1 VDVLEENASADL
13 EADYTV
19 IMNHMS
25 HFSQR
30 PFSERAATWLQQSGL
45 HPLLARL
52 YAARGLE
59 SPDTLSLDLK
69 QLLSP
74 ADLKN
79 CLSTASLLA
88 DILENKEPMLI
99 VADYDCDGA
108 TACAVGLRGLQMLGG
123 TDTLIQFLVPNRFTM
138 GYGLTPEVVEL
149 AAQQSPKPKYLITVD
164 NGIASEA
171 GVDRAHQLGI
181 EVIVTDHHLPGD
193 RLPKAMAI
201 VNPNQPD
208 CQFPSKALAGVGVMF
223 YLLVAL
229 RAELR
234 KRGKFTAD
242 AQPKIE
248 NLLDLVAL
256 GTVADVA
263 QLDRNNRILVS
274 NGLKRIRSGIS
285 QAGIQALFQ
294 VAMRDPRKANT
305 FDLGFAIGPRLNAA
319 GRLADMSL
327 GIRLLMTDNP
337 DEALALAQE
346 LDRINRERRVIET
359 GMQEAALAHL
369 AEDQLEGTL
378 SERTSICLWNPEW
391 HQGVVGIVASR
402 LKERFNRPAIV
413 FAPADGA
420 SGEELR
426 GSGRSLTGFHLRDA
440 LDLVSKREPGLILK
454 FGGHAMAAGLTIRK
468 SDFERFDFCF
478 QQVASEL
485 LNEEL
490 LQRRQIHDGALE
502 LSEFTPEIGD
512 LLAEEIWGQGFPQP
526 VFYGEFEITKQS
538 LMKEK
543 HLRLTLRPLGTDPSA
558 SKPFTAVWFNH
569 TQSLPSKAKLAY
581 RLVTDRYQGQVR
593 VQLMIEGHDDSSR
606 A

>member
-1 VDVLEENASADL
+1 
-13 EADYTV
+13 
-19 IMNHMS
+19 MS
-25 HFSQR
+25 LFSQR
-30 PFSERAATWLQQSGL
+30 PFSERTATWLQQSGL

-52 YAARGLE
+52 FAARGIDK
-59 SPDTLSLDLK
+59 PDELSLDLK

-74 ADLKN
+74 VELKN
-79 CLSTASLLA
+79 CISTAALIA
-88 DILENKEPMLI
+88 EILERKEPMLV

-108 TACAVGLRGLQMLGG
+108 TACAVALRGLKMLGG
-123 TDTLIQFLVPNRFTM
+123 PETAIQFLVPNRFTM
-138 GYGLTPEVVEL
+138 GYGLTPEVVDL
-149 AAQQSPKPKYLITVD
+149 AAQQNPKPKYLITVD

-171 GVDRAHQLGI
+171 GVDRARELGM

-193 RLPKAMAI
+193 RLPKAIAI
-201 VNPNQPD
+201 VNPNQPG
-208 CQFPSKALAGVGVMF
+208 CTFPSKALAGVGVMF

-234 KRGKFTAD
+234 KRGKFTAET
-242 AQPKIE
+242 QPKIE

-274 NGLKRIRSGIS
+274 NGLKRIRAGVS

-294 VAMRDPRKANT
+294 AAARDPRKANT

-319 GRLADMSL
+319 GRLADMTL
-327 GIRLLMTDNP
+327 GIRLLLSDKP
-337 DEALALAQE
+337 DEAIELAYE
-346 LDRINRERRVIET
+346 LDRINRERRVIES

-369 AEDQLEGTL
+369 AEDQLAGTMA
-378 SERTSICLWNPEW
+378 ERSSICLWNSEW

-413 FAPADGA
+413 FAPADGPT
-420 SGEELR
+420 GEELR

-440 LDLVSKREPGLILK
+440 LDIVSKREPGLILK

-468 SDFERFDFCF
+468 ADFEKFDALF
-478 QQVASEL
+478 QSVANDLLNDEL
-485 LNEEL
+485 LE
-490 LQRRQIHDGALE
+490 RRHIHDGALA
-502 LSEFTPEIGD
+502 LSEFTTETGD

-526 VFYGEFEITKQS
+526 IFYGEFEIAQQS

-543 HLRLTLRPLGTDPSA
+543 HLRLQLRPIGDGQLA
-558 SKPFTAVWFNH
+558 SKPFTGVWFNR
-569 TQSLPSKAKLAY
+569 TQPLPAKARLAY
-581 RLVTDRYQGQVR
+581 RLVTDRFQGQAR
-593 VQLMIEGHDDSSR
+593 VQLMIEAHDQ

>member
-1 VDVLEENASADL
+1 MGL
-13 EADYTV
+13 
-19 IMNHMS
+19 
-25 HFSQR
+25 FSQR
-30 PFSERAATWLQQSGL
+30 PFSERTATWLHQSGL

-59 SPDTLSLDLK
+59 SPEELSLDLK

-74 ADLKN
+74 VDLKN
-79 CLSTASLLA
+79 CISTASLLA
-88 DILENKEPMLI
+88 DILERKEPMLI

-108 TACAVGLRGLQMLGG
+108 TACAVGLRGLRMLGG
-123 TDTLIQFLVPNRFTM
+123 PETPIQFLVPNRFTM

-149 AAQQSPKPKYLITVD
+149 AAQQIPKPKYLITVD

-171 GVDRAHQLGI
+171 GVDRARELGM

-193 RLPKAMAI
+193 RLPNATAI
-201 VNPNQPD
+201 VNPNQPG
-208 CQFPSKALAGVGVMF
+208 CNFSSKALAGVGVMF

-234 KRGKFTAD
+234 KRGKFTNED
-242 AQPKIE
+242 QPKIE

-274 NGLKRIRSGIS
+274 NGLKRIRAGAS

-294 VAMRDPRKANT
+294 AAVRDPRKANT

-319 GRLADMSL
+319 GRLADMTL
-327 GIRLLMTDNP
+327 GIRLLLTDNV
-337 DEALALAQE
+337 DEALNLAHE

-369 AEDQLEGTL
+369 AEDQLAGTMAQ
-378 SERTSICLWNPEW
+378 RTSICLWNPEW

-413 FAPADGA
+413 FAPGDG
-420 SGEELR
+420 STGEELR

-468 SDFERFDFCF
+468 QDFDKFDACF
-478 QQVASEL
+478 QEVASGLLSDEL
-485 LNEEL
+485 LE
-490 LQRRQIHDGALE
+490 RRHTHDGALE
-502 LSEFTPEIGD
+502 AAEFTPEIGD

-526 VFYGEFEITKQS
+526 VFYGEFEITQQS

-543 HLRLTLRPLGTDPSA
+543 HLRLLVRPLGAAEGQST
-558 SKPFTAVWFNH
+558 SKPLTAVWFNR
-569 TQSLPSKAKLAY
+569 TQSLPPKAKLAY
-581 RLVTDRYQGQVR
+581 RLVTDRYQGQAR
-593 VQLMIEGHDDSSR
+593 VQLMIEAHDESTGS
-606 A
+606 

>member
-1 VDVLEENASADL
+1 MGL
-13 EADYTV
+13 
-19 IMNHMS
+19 
-25 HFSQR
+25 FSQR
-30 PFSERAATWLQQSGL
+30 PFSERTATWLQQSGL

-59 SPDTLSLDLK
+59 SPDELSLDLK

-74 ADLKN
+74 VELKN
-79 CLSTASLLA
+79 CISTASLLA
-88 DILENKEPMLI
+88 DILERNDPMLI

-108 TACAVGLRGLQMLGG
+108 TACAVGLRGLRMLGG
-123 TDTLIQFLVPNRFTM
+123 PETPIQFLVPNRFTM

-149 AAQQSPKPKYLITVD
+149 AAQQTPKPKYLITVD

-171 GVDRAHQLGI
+171 GVDRARELGM

-193 RLPKAMAI
+193 RLPNATAI
-201 VNPNQPD
+201 VNPNQPG
-208 CQFPSKALAGVGVMF
+208 CNFPSKALAGVGVMF

-234 KRGKFTAD
+234 KRGKFTNEN
-242 AQPKIE
+242 QPKIE

-263 QLDRNNRILVS
+263 QLDRNNRVLVS
-274 NGLKRIRSGIS
+274 NGLKRIRAGVS

-294 VAMRDPRKANT
+294 AAVRNPRKANT

-319 GRLADMSL
+319 GRLADMTL
-327 GIRLLMTDNP
+327 GIRLLLTDKT
-337 DEALALAQE
+337 DEAITLAHE

-369 AEDQLEGTL
+369 AEDQLAGTMAQ
-378 SERTSICLWNPEW
+378 RTSICLWNPEW

-402 LKERFNRPAIV
+402 LKERFNRPSIV
-413 FAPADGA
+413 FAPADG
-420 SGEELR
+420 STGEELR

-468 SDFERFDFCF
+468 QDFDKFDACF
-478 QQVASEL
+478 QEVASGLLTDEL
-485 LNEEL
+485 LE
-490 LQRRQIHDGALE
+490 RRHAHDGALE
-502 LSEFTPEIGD
+502 ASEFTPEIGD

-526 VFYGEFEITKQS
+526 VFYGEFEITQQS

-543 HLRLTLRPLGTDPSA
+543 HLRLLVRPLGAAEGKST
-558 SKPFTAVWFNH
+558 SKPLTAVWFNR
-569 TQSLPSKAKLAY
+569 TQSLPPKAKLAY
-581 RLVTDRYQGQVR
+581 RLVTDRYQGQAR
-593 VQLMIEGHDDSSR
+593 VQLMIEAHDESAGS
-606 A
+606 

>member
-1 VDVLEENASADL
+1 
-13 EADYTV
+13 
-19 IMNHMS
+19 MS
-25 HFSQR
+25 LFSQR
-30 PFSERAATWLQQSGL
+30 SFSERTATWLAQSGL

-52 YAARGLE
+52 YAARGLQ
-59 SPDTLSLDLK
+59 SPEELSLDLK

-74 ADLKN
+74 VELKN
-79 CLSTASLLA
+79 CIGTASLLA
-88 DILENKEPMLI
+88 DILEKKEPMLI

-108 TACAVGLRGLQMLGG
+108 TACAVGLRGLRMLGG
-123 TDTLIQFLVPNRFTM
+123 LETPIHFLVPNRFTM

-149 AAQQSPKPKYLITVD
+149 AAQQNPKPKYLITVD

-171 GVDRAHQLGI
+171 GVDRALELGM

-193 RLPKAMAI
+193 HLPKALAI
-201 VNPNQPD
+201 VNPNQPG
-208 CQFPSKALAGVGVMF
+208 CSFPSKALAGVGVMF

-234 KRGKFTAD
+234 KRGKFTNET
-242 AQPKIE
+242 QPKVE

-263 QLDRNNRILVS
+263 QLDRNNRVLVS
-274 NGLKRIRSGIS
+274 NGLKRIRAGIS
-285 QAGIQALFQ
+285 QPGIQALFQ
-294 VAMRDPRKANT
+294 AANRDPRKANT

-319 GRLADMSL
+319 GRLADMTL
-327 GIRLLMTDNP
+327 GIRLLLTDNA
-337 DEALALAQE
+337 DEAMTLAHE

-359 GMQEAALAHL
+359 GMQEAALSHL
-369 AEDQLEGTL
+369 AEDQLSGTM
-378 SERTSICLWNPEW
+378 SERNSICLWNPQW

-413 FAPADGA
+413 FAPADGNT
-420 SGEELR
+420 GEELR
-426 GSGRSLTGFHLRDA
+426 GSGRSLAGFHLRDA

-468 SDFERFDFCF
+468 GDFEKFDACF

-485 LNEEL
+485 LTDEL
-490 LQRRQIHDGALE
+490 LERRHAHDGALE

-526 VFYGEFEITKQS
+526 VFYGEFEISQQS

-543 HLRLTLRPLGTDPSA
+543 HLRLMVRPLGA
-558 SKPFTAVWFNH
+558 SGLKPDNKPLTAVWFNR
-569 TQSLPSKAKLAY
+569 TQSLPAKAKLAY
-581 RLVTDRYQGQVR
+581 RLVTDRYQGQAR
-593 VQLMIEGHDDSSR
+593 VQLMIEAHDEAVS

>member
-1 VDVLEENASADL
+1 MGL
-13 EADYTV
+13 
-19 IMNHMS
+19 
-25 HFSQR
+25 FSQR
-30 PFSERAATWLQQSGL
+30 PFSERTATWLQQSGL

-52 YAARGLE
+52 YAARGIQ
-59 SPDTLSLDLK
+59 SPEELSLDLK

-74 ADLKN
+74 TELKD

-88 DILENKEPMLI
+88 DILERKEPMLI

-108 TACAVGLRGLQMLGG
+108 TACAVGIRGIRMLGG
-123 TDTLIQFLVPNRFTM
+123 PETPIQFLVPNRFTM

-149 AAQQSPKPKYLITVD
+149 AAMQSPKPKYLITVD

-171 GVDRAHQLGI
+171 GVDRARELGM

-193 RLPKAMAI
+193 RLPKARAI
-201 VNPNQPD
+201 VNPNQAG
-208 CQFPSKALAGVGVMF
+208 CSFPSKALAGVGVMF
-223 YLLVAL
+223 YILVAL

-234 KRGKFTAD
+234 HRGKFTNET
-242 AQPKIE
+242 QPKVE

-263 QLDRNNRILVS
+263 QLDRNNRVLVS
-274 NGLKRIRSGIS
+274 NGLKRIRTGIS
-285 QAGIQALFQ
+285 QPGIQALFQ
-294 VAMRDPRKANT
+294 AAGRDPRKANT

-319 GRLADMSL
+319 GRLADMTL
-327 GIRLLMTDNP
+327 GIRLLLTDNT
-337 DEALALAQE
+337 DEAIMIAQE

-369 AEDQLEGTL
+369 AEDQLAGTIAQR
-378 SERTSICLWNPEW
+378 SSICLWNPEW

-413 FAPADGA
+413 FAPADG
-420 SGEELR
+420 STGEELR

-468 SDFERFDFCF
+468 SDFEKFDACF
-478 QQVASEL
+478 QEVASGL
-485 LNEEL
+485 LTEEL
-490 LQRRQIHDGALE
+490 LERHHIHDGTLQT
-502 LSEFTPEIGD
+502 SEFTPEIGD
-512 LLAEEIWGQGFPQP
+512 LIAEEIWGQGFPQP
-526 VFYGEFEITKQS
+526 VFYGEFEITQQS

-543 HLRLTLRPLGTDPSA
+543 HLRLMLRPLGVANDKISN
-558 SKPFTAVWFNH
+558 KPITAVWFNR
-569 TQSLPSKAKLAY
+569 TQSLPAKAKLAY
-581 RLVTDRYQGQVR
+581 RLVTDRYQGQAR
-593 VQLMIEGHDDSSR
+593 VQLMIEAHDETPETSR
-606 A
+606 

>member
-1 VDVLEENASADL
+1 
-13 EADYTV
+13 
-19 IMNHMS
+19 MS
-25 HFSQR
+25 VFSQR
-30 PFSERAATWLQQSGL
+30 PFSERTATWLQQSGL

-52 YAARGLE
+52 FAARGIDKPE
-59 SPDTLSLDLK
+59 ALSLDLK

-74 ADLKN
+74 VELKN
-79 CLSTASLLA
+79 CISTATLLA
-88 DILENKEPMLI
+88 DILERQEPMLV

-108 TACAVGLRGLQMLGG
+108 TACAVAVRGLKMLGG
-123 TDTLIQFLVPNRFTM
+123 ANTAIAFLVPNRFTM

-149 AAQQSPKPKYLITVD
+149 AAQQNPKPKYLITVD

-171 GVDRAHQLGI
+171 GVDRARELGM

-193 RLPKAMAI
+193 RLPNALAI
-201 VNPNQPD
+201 VNPNQPG
-208 CQFPSKALAGVGVMF
+208 CSFPSKALAGVGVMF

-234 KRGKFTAD
+234 KRGKFTAES
-242 AQPKIE
+242 QPKIE

-274 NGLKRIRSGIS
+274 NGLKRIRAGIS
-285 QAGIQALFQ
+285 QAGIQALFTAA
-294 VAMRDPRKANT
+294 VRDPRKANT

-319 GRLADMSL
+319 GRLADMTL
-327 GIRLLMTDNP
+327 GIRLLLTDQA
-337 DEALALAQE
+337 DQALELAQE
-346 LDRINRERRVIET
+346 LDRINRERRGIET

-369 AEDQLEGTL
+369 AEDQLAGTMA
-378 SERTSICLWNPEW
+378 ERNSICLWNPEW

-420 SGEELR
+420 TGEELR

-440 LDLVSKREPGLILK
+440 LDIVSKREPGLILK

-468 SDFERFDFCF
+468 ADFEKFDAIF
-478 QQVASEL
+478 QKVADDLLNDEL
-485 LNEEL
+485 LE
-490 LQRRQIHDGALE
+490 RRHIHDGSLA
-502 LSEFTPEIGD
+502 LSEFTPETGD

-526 VFYGEFEITKQS
+526 IFYGEFEIAQQS

-543 HLRLTLRPLGTDPSA
+543 HLRLQLRPLGDGQMA
-558 SKPFTAVWFNH
+558 SKPFTGVWFNR
-569 TQSLPSKAKLAY
+569 TAPLPSKAKLAY
-581 RLVTDRYQGQVR
+581 RLVTDRYQGQAR
-593 VQLMIEGHDDSSR
+593 VQLMIEAHDEDQP

>member
-1 VDVLEENASADL
+1 
-13 EADYTV
+13 
-19 IMNHMS
+19 MS
-25 HFSQR
+25 QFSQR
-30 PFSERAATWLQQSGL
+30 PVSQRTSAWLEQSGL

-52 YAARGLE
+52 FAARGVQ
-59 SPDTLSLDLK
+59 SPDELSLDLK
-69 QLLSP
+69 KLLSP
-74 ADLKN
+74 TELKN

-88 DILENKEPMLI
+88 DILEKKEPMLV

-108 TACAVGLRGLQMLGG
+108 TACAVAVRGLKMLGG
-123 TDTLIQFLVPNRFTM
+123 PETLIQFLVPNRFTM

-149 AAQQSPKPKYLITVD
+149 AAQQNPKPKYLITVD

-171 GVDRAHQLGI
+171 GVDRARELGM

-193 RLPKAMAI
+193 QLPKATAI
-201 VNPNQPD
+201 VNPNQPG
-208 CQFPSKALAGVGVMF
+208 CSFPSKALAGVGVMF

-234 KRGKFTAD
+234 NRGKFTNEN
-242 AQPKIE
+242 QPKIE

-274 NGLKRIRSGIS
+274 NGLKRIRVGIC
-285 QAGIQALFQ
+285 QVGIGALFQ
-294 VAMRDPRKANT
+294 AARRDPRSANT

-319 GRLADMSL
+319 GRLADMTL
-327 GIRLLMTDNP
+327 GIRLLLSDNA
-337 DEALALAQE
+337 EQALELAQE

-369 AEDQLEGTL
+369 AEDELAGTMA
-378 SERTSICLWNPEW
+378 ERTSICLWNPEW

-402 LKERFNRPAIV
+402 LKERFNRPALV
-413 FAPADGA
+413 FAPAEGA
-420 SGEELR
+420 TGKELR

-468 SDFERFDFCF
+468 ADFEKFEAVF
-478 QQVASEL
+478 QKIASEL
-485 LNEEL
+485 LSDEL
-490 LQRRQIHDGALE
+490 LERRHIHDGALA
-502 LSEFTPEIGD
+502 LSEFTPETGD

-526 VFYGEFEITKQS
+526 IFYGEFEISQQS
-538 LMKEK
+538 LMKDK
-543 HLRLTLRPLGTDPSA
+543 HLRLQLRPLGEGSLA
-558 SKPFTAVWFNH
+558 SKPFTGVWFNR
-569 TQSLPSKAKLAY
+569 TQTLPEKANLAY
-581 RLVTDRYQGQVR
+581 RLVTDRYQGRAR
-593 VQLMIEGHDDSSR
+593 VQLMIEAHDES
-606 A
+606 

>member
-1 VDVLEENASADL
+1 MGL
-13 EADYTV
+13 
-19 IMNHMS
+19 
-25 HFSQR
+25 FSQR
-30 PFSERAATWLQQSGL
+30 PFSERTATWLQQSGL
-45 HPLLARL
+45 HPLLSRL
-52 YAARGLE
+52 YAARGLQ
-59 SPDTLSLDLK
+59 SPEELSLDLK

-74 ADLKN
+74 IELKN
-79 CLSTASLLA
+79 CISTASLLA
-88 DILENKEPMLI
+88 DILERKEPMLI

-108 TACAVGLRGLQMLGG
+108 TACAVGVRGLKMLGG
-123 TDTLIQFLVPNRFTM
+123 PDTPIQFLVPNRFTM

-149 AAQQSPKPKYLITVD
+149 AAQQNPKPKYLITVD

-171 GVDRAHQLGI
+171 GVDRAHELGM

-193 RLPKAMAI
+193 SLPKATAI
-201 VNPNQPD
+201 VNPNQPG
-208 CQFPSKALAGVGVMF
+208 CNFPSKALAGVGVMF

-234 KRGKFTAD
+234 KRGKFTNET
-242 AQPKIE
+242 QPKVE

-263 QLDRNNRILVS
+263 QLDRNNRVLVS
-274 NGLKRIRSGIS
+274 NGLKRIRTGIS
-285 QAGIQALFQ
+285 QPGIQSLFQ
-294 VAMRDPRKANT
+294 AAGRDPRKANT

-319 GRLADMSL
+319 GRLADMTL
-327 GIRLLMTDNP
+327 GIRLLLTNSA
-337 DEALALAQE
+337 DEAMTLAQE

-369 AEDQLEGTL
+369 AEDQLAGTIAQ
-378 SERTSICLWNPEW
+378 RTSICLWNPEW

-413 FAPADGA
+413 FAPADG
-420 SGEELR
+420 STGEELR

-468 SDFERFDFCF
+468 SDFEKFDACF
-478 QQVASEL
+478 QEVASSLLTDEL
-485 LNEEL
+485 LE
-490 LQRRQIHDGALE
+490 RRHTHDGALE
-502 LSEFTPEIGD
+502 ASQFTPEIGD

-526 VFYGEFEITKQS
+526 VFYGEFEITQQS

-543 HLRLTLRPLGTDPSA
+543 HLRLMLRPLGAA
-558 SKPFTAVWFNH
+558 SGNKPLTGVWFNR
-569 TQSLPSKAKLAY
+569 TQSLPAKAKLAY
-581 RLVTDRYQGQVR
+581 RLVTDRYQGQAR
-593 VQLMIEGHDDSSR
+593 VQLMIEAHDEGSGT
-606 A
+606 

>member
-1 VDVLEENASADL
+1 M
-13 EADYTV
+13 T
-19 IMNHMS
+19 MS
-25 HFSQR
+25 LFSQR
-30 PFSERAATWLQQSGL
+30 PFSERTATWLQQSGL

-52 YAARGLE
+52 FAARGIDK
-59 SPDTLSLDLK
+59 PDELSLDLK

-74 ADLKN
+74 VELKN
-79 CLSTASLLA
+79 CISTAALIA
-88 DILENKEPMLI
+88 EILERKEPMLV

-108 TACAVGLRGLQMLGG
+108 TACAVALRGLKMLGSPE
-123 TDTLIQFLVPNRFTM
+123 TAIQFLVPNRFTM
-138 GYGLTPEVVEL
+138 GYGLTPEVVDL
-149 AAQQSPKPKYLITVD
+149 AAQQNPKPKYLITVD

-171 GVDRAHQLGI
+171 GVDRARELGM

-193 RLPKAMAI
+193 SLPKATAI
-201 VNPNQPD
+201 VNPNQPG
-208 CQFPSKALAGVGVMF
+208 CTFPSKALAGVGVMF

-234 KRGKFTAD
+234 KRGKFTAET
-242 AQPKIE
+242 QPKIE

-274 NGLKRIRSGIS
+274 NGLKRIRAGVS

-294 VAMRDPRKANT
+294 AAARDPRKANT

-319 GRLADMSL
+319 GRLADMTL
-327 GIRLLMTDNP
+327 GIRLLLSDKP
-337 DEALALAQE
+337 DEAIELAYE
-346 LDRINRERRVIET
+346 LDRINRERRVIES

-369 AEDQLEGTL
+369 AEDQLAGTMA
-378 SERTSICLWNPEW
+378 ERSSICLWNPEW

-420 SGEELR
+420 TGEELR

-440 LDLVSKREPGLILK
+440 LDIVSKREPGLILK

-468 SDFERFDFCF
+468 SDFEKFDTLF
-478 QQVASEL
+478 QSVANDLLNDEL
-485 LNEEL
+485 LE
-490 LQRRQIHDGALE
+490 RRHIHDGALA
-502 LSEFTPEIGD
+502 LSEFTAETGD

-526 VFYGEFEITKQS
+526 IFYGEFEIGQQS

-543 HLRLTLRPLGTDPSA
+543 HLRLQLRPIADGQLA
-558 SKPFTAVWFNH
+558 SKPFTGVWFNR
-569 TQSLPSKAKLAY
+569 TQPLPAKARLAY
-581 RLVTDRYQGQVR
+581 RLVTDRFQGQAR
-593 VQLMIEGHDDSSR
+593 VQLMIEAHDQG
-606 A
+606 

>member
-1 VDVLEENASADL
+1 MGL
-13 EADYTV
+13 
-19 IMNHMS
+19 
-25 HFSQR
+25 FSQR
-30 PFSERAATWLQQSGL
+30 PFSDRTASWLQQSGL

-52 YAARGLE
+52 YAARGLQ
-59 SPDTLSLDLK
+59 SPEELPLDLK

-74 ADLKN
+74 VELKN
-79 CLSTASLLA
+79 CLSTASLIA
-88 DILENKEPMLI
+88 DILEKNEPMLI

-108 TACAVGLRGLQMLGG
+108 TACAVGLRGLRMLGG
-123 TDTLIQFLVPNRFTM
+123 PQTPIQFLVPNRFTM

-149 AAQQSPKPKYLITVD
+149 ASQQIPKPKYLITVD

-171 GVDRAHQLGI
+171 GVERARELGM
-181 EVIVTDHHLPGD
+181 EVIITDHHLPGD
-193 RLPKAMAI
+193 HLPKAKAI
-201 VNPNQPD
+201 VNPNQPG
-208 CQFPSKALAGVGVMF
+208 CNFPSKALAGVGVMF
-223 YLLVAL
+223 YLLIAL

-234 KRGKFTAD
+234 QRGKYTNET
-242 AQPKIE
+242 QPKVE

-263 QLDRNNRILVS
+263 QLDRNNRVLVS
-274 NGLKRIRSGIS
+274 NGLKRIRAGVS
-285 QAGIQALFQ
+285 QTGIQALFQ
-294 VAMRDPRKANT
+294 AAVRDPRKANT

-319 GRLADMSL
+319 GRLADMTL
-327 GIRLLMTDNP
+327 GIRLLLTDNA

-346 LDRINRERRVIET
+346 LDRINRERRGIET

-369 AEDQLEGTL
+369 AEDQLAGTMAD
-378 SERTSICLWNPEW
+378 RNGICLWNPEW

-468 SDFERFDFCF
+468 ADFEKFDLCF
-478 QQVASEL
+478 QQVANKLLTDEL
-485 LNEEL
+485 LE
-490 LQRRQIHDGALE
+490 RRHIHDGSLE
-502 LSEFTPEIGD
+502 LSEFTAETAD

-526 VFYGEFEITKQS
+526 IFYGEFEITQQS

-543 HLRLTLRPLGTDPSA
+543 HLRLMLRPLGSGVVA
-558 SKPFTAVWFNH
+558 SKPFTGVWFNR
-569 TQSLPSKAKLAY
+569 TQGLPSKAKLAY
-581 RLVTDRYQGQVR
+581 RLVTDRYQGQAR
-593 VQLMIEGHDDSSR
+593 IQLMIEAHDETSGD
-606 A
+606 